1 MNGNPILRP
10 RKKYTKSFPIIT
22 KIIGSLQLTKQ
33 RIKDEQI
40 ILINQNMYS
49 ISKQAVITGS
59 TIYMVQ
65 RWWLRGYPL
74 SRQPPSIGR

>member
-10 RKKYTKSFPIIT
+10 RKQYTKSFPIIT

-33 RIKDEQI
+33 RIKEEQI

-49 ISKQAVITGS
+49 ISKHAVITES
-59 TIYMVQ
+59 TVYMVQ
-65 RWWLRGYPL
+65 RWWLRGYPR
-74 SRQPPSIGR
+74 SSQPPLIGR